1 MKENKLLNVKSL
13 KRWDCVI
20 TEETMYYFKIKV
32 QKCLPQMCCSLPQYF
47 REFQN
52 LVRTL
57 YT

>member
-20 TEETMYYFKIKV
+20 TEETVYYFKIKV

-52 LVRTL
+52 LV
-57 YT
+57 